1 MARKPKIFKNDF
13 LDALIR
19 NGYLPEEVP
28 PIVTAKFFADH
39 CKLNYSHWNAQLN
52 DLIRLNTEY
61 DIFSVPRAT
70 TGRRLLSVVNPVA
83 QLGLSLIISENRVAI
98 KKKMARSSISL
109 YEIDENLAAGK
120 AFKGLNFKK
129 WHDLQDGISSKYQ
142 YAVKADI
149 SRFFYTIYTHSIPWA
164 VWGKNRA
171 KQDYRKGWFKAH
183 WSNKLDMALQAC
195 QSRETF
201 GIPVG
206 PDTSRIVSEILMSG
220 IEWENGF
227 SKILDFSNAVRLIDD
242 IYIGKDSKDDA
253 KKTLDDLEVA
263 LWNYN
268 LQLNEEKTS
277 ISETKFVY
285 DDYWKRDFDE
295 FKFRGVSRTSDKK
308 QIKHIVDAALYHCK
322 NEKTELPAIW
332 ACRRLISL
340 SKSVNDKISLI
351 DAFFRLGRDYPSTT
365 KHIAE
370 FLVNNRQ
377 RLSGPEIGDRVEYW
391 IKNLIFLNYGNKN
404 DLELSWVLL
413 LAGIYGIK
421 LTRDDFPDFDYI
433 PGSVVFS
440 IIGLLRQ
447 HGLLD
452 VPLGSWDWK
461 SRLKKS
467 GIYGPDWLPLYE
479 AVLRKWTKDTKLIA
493 LVNSSPYF
501 QKLLSDK
508 ISFLDDDILKVSKID
523 FRRRTFRISKQKK
536 VVIANWNKEVAN
548 WFAKGPYEP

>member
-1 MARKPKIFKNDF
+1 MARKPPIFKDKF
-13 LDALIR
+13 LDAILR

-28 PIVTAKFFADH
+28 PIVTAKLFADH
-39 CKLNYSHWNAQLN
+39 CRLNYSHWNAEIHK
-52 DLIRLNTEY
+52 LIRLDTEY

-70 TGRRLLSVVNPVA
+70 TGRRLLSLVNPIA

-109 YEIDENLAAGK
+109 YEIDENLIEGK
-120 AFKGLNFKK
+120 AFKGLNFQK

-164 VWGKNRA
+164 VWGKNKA
-171 KQDYRKGWFKAH
+171 KQDYRRGWFKAH
-183 WSNKLDMALQAC
+183 WSNKLDMALQSC

-227 SKILDFSNAVRLIDD
+227 SNNLDFSNAVRLIDD
-242 IYIGKDSKDDA
+242 IYIGKDSKYDA
-253 KKTLDDLEVA
+253 QKTLDDLEVG
-263 LWNYN
+263 LWKYN

-277 ISETKFVY
+277 ISETKFVF
-285 DDYWKRDFDE
+285 DDYWKRDFDGIE
-295 FKFRGVSRTSDKK
+295 FWADGRTSDKK
-308 QIKHIVDAALYHCK
+308 KIKHIVDAALYHCE

-332 ACRRLISL
+332 ACRRLIKV
-340 SKSVNDKISLI
+340 SKLVDDKISLI

-365 KHIAE
+365 KHVAE
-370 FLVNNRQ
+370 FLVNNRKN
-377 RLSGPEIGDRVEYW
+377 LAGPEIGSRVEYW
-391 IKNLIFLNYGNKN
+391 IKSLISLNYRDKN

-413 LAGIYGIK
+413 IAGIYGIK
-421 LTRDDFPDFDYI
+421 LTKDDFPDFDYI

-461 SRLKKS
+461 SRFKKS

-493 LVNSSPYF
+493 LINSSPHF
-501 QKLLSDK
+501 QKLLLDRV
-508 ISFLDDDILKVSKID
+508 SFLDDDILKISKID
-523 FRRRTFRISKQKK
+523 FRRRRLRITKHEE
-536 VVIANWNKEVAN
+536 VVITDWDKNVAN
-548 WFAKGPYEP
+548 WFARGRYEP